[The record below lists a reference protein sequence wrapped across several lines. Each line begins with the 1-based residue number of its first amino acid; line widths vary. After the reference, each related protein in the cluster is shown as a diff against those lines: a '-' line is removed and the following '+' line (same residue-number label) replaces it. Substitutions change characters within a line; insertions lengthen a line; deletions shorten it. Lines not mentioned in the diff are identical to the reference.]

1 MKTTAN
7 RSYNSSTPVQ
17 GSNATSDISNPVQGS
32 IVPSN
37 TTSGISILNPVVS
50 NLSTISGLRSKLIDE
65 SNPAVVNT
73 PGPHS
78 KFNTRKVSLK

>member
-17 GSNATSDISNPVQGS
+17 GSNATSGITNPVQGS

-37 TTSGISILNPVVS
+37 TTSNISNPVQGSNATSGISNPVQIATLLLVYQ
-50 NLSTISGLRSKLIDE
+50 IQ
-65 SNPAVVNT
+65 
-73 PGPHS
+73 
-78 KFNTRKVSLK
+78 

>member
-1 MKTTAN
+1 
-7 RSYNSSTPVQ
+7 
-17 GSNATSDISNPVQGS
+17 
-32 IVPSN
+32 
-37 TTSGISILNPVVS
+37 
-50 NLSTISGLRSKLIDE
+50 LIDE